1 LSFVNNQEGSLH
13 FAPYCLSILFVCSLF
28 FMPNKPLLA
37 PKTLLFRGC
46 FALFCHVFHVSKRLY
61 LYHCGVFL
69 CFSFRILQH
78 FALHLAPFYL
88 AFSIKTQGILH
99 QNALRLAPKCT
110 AFSTK
115 MHCVLL
121 QIAQKLVQMP
131 FLLNKNSFC
140 LHLQLPPFC
149 IKTNLRE
156 NRFFAARL
164 AIGGEKGLFLC

>member
-1 LSFVNNQEGSLH
+1 MLFVNIQEKNLH
-13 FAPYCLSILFVCSLF
+13 FAPYSLSILLASSLF
-28 FMPNKPLLA
+28 FTPNKPLLA
-37 PKTLLFRGC
+37 PKNLLFRGC

-69 CFSFRILQH
+69 CFSFRVSKH
-78 FALHLAPFYL
+78 FELHLAPFYL

-110 AFSTK
+110 AFCTK
-115 MHCVLL
+115 MQCVLL
-121 QIAQKLVQMP
+121 QIAQKRVQRP
-131 FLLNKNSFC
+131 SLLNKNSFYPP
-140 LHLQLPPFC
+140 LQLTPFC